1 MLQLRDAVTRR
12 LVAVGGS
19 AVLRMVVTPPEP
31 HSAADLTGV
40 RVLLV
45 GDSLRRIRELSG
57 IQVLTA
63 VVSPTRTRSW
73 LNAVRNDFGIAPP
86 HEVVETE
93 TEAANV
99 LLGRPHLRVV
109 PADALTP
116 GADIL
121 LGRPHLR
128 VVPADALTPGADVP
142 TVAVA
147 GAWRNF
153 PRDADPL
160 AQRLA
165 LSARHYAR
173 PVLLDHSH
181 LAAAQADLTAW
192 RSAVAAWADCPS
204 APVPAEYVQ
213 AARQAL
219 EDDLDLPRVVD
230 LLRAAA
236 ADPRLPDGAKFET
249 FAYLDRVLA
258 IELCRGMTTR

>member
-63 VVSPTRTRSW
+63 VVSPTHTRSW
-73 LNAVRNDFGIAPP
+73 LNVVCNDFGIAPP
-86 HEVVETE
+86 HDVVETD
-93 TEAANV
+93 TEAADV
-99 LLGRPHLRVV
+99 
-109 PADALTP
+109 
-116 GADIL
+116 L

>member
-1 MLQLRDAVTRR
+1 VLQLRDAVTRR

-45 GDSLRRIRELSG
+45 GDILRRIRELAG
-57 IQVLTA
+57 VQVLTA

-116 GADIL
+116 GADI
-121 LGRPHLR
+121 
-128 VVPADALTPGADVP
+128 P

-147 GAWRNF
+147 SAWRNF